1 MRHGGWFFDCNLS
14 PNESTLF
21 KAARLIFLKRERL
34 LILQNYHP
42 SSRCFHDF
50 PPWSSKIG
58 TLKCPGKSGHRSEGT
73 WNHREMWHIF
83 LECHFYLMAG
93 DLKDYFPPFL
103 QRIFIKDIKMNAKK
117 KSFWSSD
124 AENLTH
130 HYSWLMTRSHQ
141 WCIQRL
147 HHSFI
152 EDNTIPLTSPPARKL
167 GHRLPFTSIASPSL
181 FPFKE
186 RPAQTSFSCFSF

>member
-1 MRHGGWFFDCNLS
+1 MRHGSWFFDCNLS

-73 WNHREMWHIF
+73 WSHREMWHIF

-103 QRIFIKDIKMNAKK
+103 LLTCIKDIKMNAKK
-117 KSFWSSD
+117 KKFLELRCREFD
-124 AENLTH
+124 A
-130 HYSWLMTRSHQ
+130 
-141 WCIQRL
+141 
-147 HHSFI
+147 
-152 EDNTIPLTSPPARKL
+152 
-167 GHRLPFTSIASPSL
+167 SL
-181 FPFKE
+181 FLAHDTLSSVVHSKTAPFIHW
-186 RPAQTSFSCFSF
+186 R